1 MSIFKNWFRSKTAYD
16 RLENETVALRGVI
29 EGKKQ
34 KIEMLEG
41 ALDKERKAHNLALR
55 RTADLICR
63 QQKLPERF
71 VKDIEEKPE
80 EIPFVHPERDK
91 FEHYAREMRDNDIA
105 TMGIENVRPLEDY
118 VERIEAD
125 PEQVFIG

>member
-1 MSIFKNWFRSKTAYD
+1 MWLVNLFRKASEIG
-16 RLENETVALRGVI
+16 RLENETAVLRGVI

-34 KIEMLEG
+34 RIALLESS
-41 ALDKERKAHNLALR
+41 LEKERQAHNRALR
-55 RTADLICR
+55 RTIDTLAR

-71 VKDIEEKPE
+71 VKDTEEKEPE
-80 EIPFVHPERDK
+80 PQFIHPEREK

>member
-1 MSIFKNWFRSKTAYD
+1 MWLTNLFRKASTIG
-16 RLENETVALRGVI
+16 RLENEAVALRGVI

-34 KIEMLEG
+34 RIALLESS
-41 ALDKERKAHNLALR
+41 LDKERQAHNRALR
-55 RTADLICR
+55 RTIDTLAR

-71 VKDIEEKPE
+71 VQDTEEKEP
-80 EIPFVHPERDK
+80 EIPFIHPERDK
-91 FEHYAREMRDNDIA
+91 FEHYAREMRENDIA
-105 TMGIENVRPLEDY
+105 TLGIENVRPLEDY

>member
-1 MSIFKNWFRSKTAYD
+1 MWLLSLFRKASE
-16 RLENETVALRGVI
+16 LERQSLHLAALKGVI
-29 EGKKQ
+29 KGKNEKIALLEAAVDKQ
-34 KIEMLEG
+34 RTKLET
-41 ALDKERKAHNLALR
+41 ALR

-71 VKDIEEKPE
+71 VKDTEEKVE
-80 EIPFVHPERDK
+80 EPQFIHPDRDK
-91 FEHYAREMRDNDIA
+91 FEHYAREMRENDIA
-105 TMGIENVRPLEDY
+105 AGVPNVPPLEQY

>member
-1 MSIFKNWFRSKTAYD
+1 MFLVNLFRKASEIG
-16 RLENETVALRGVI
+16 RLEAEAIALRGVI

-34 KIEMLEG
+34 RIALLESS
-41 ALDKERKAHNLALR
+41 LEKERQAHNRALR
-55 RTADLICR
+55 RTIDTLAR

-71 VKDIEEKPE
+71 VKDTEEKEPE
-80 EIPFVHPERDK
+80 PQFIHPDREK
-91 FEHYAREMRDNDIA
+91 FEHYAREMRDSDIA

>member
-1 MSIFKNWFRSKTAYD
+1 MWLSNLFRKASEIG
-16 RLENETVALRGVI
+16 RLEDEAIALRGVI

-34 KIEMLEG
+34 RIALLESS
-41 ALDKERKAHNLALR
+41 LEKERQAHNRALR
-55 RTADLICR
+55 RTIDTLAR

-71 VKDIEEKPE
+71 VKDTEEKEPE
-80 EIPFVHPERDK
+80 PQFIHPEREK

>member
-1 MSIFKNWFRSKTAYD
+1 VWLSNLFRKASEIG
-16 RLENETVALRGVI
+16 RLEAEAIALRGVI

-34 KIEMLEG
+34 RIALLESS
-41 ALDKERKAHNLALR
+41 LEKERQAHNRALR
-55 RTADLICR
+55 RTIDTLAR

-71 VKDIEEKPE
+71 VKDTEEKEPE
-80 EIPFVHPERDK
+80 PQFIHPDREK

-105 TMGIENVRPLEDY
+105 TLGIENVRPLEDY

>member
-1 MSIFKNWFRSKTAYD
+1 MWLASLFRKASD
-16 RLENETVALRGVI
+16 LERQDAEIVALKGVI
-29 EGKKQ
+29 KGKNDKIALLEAAVDKQ
-34 KIEMLEG
+34 RTKLET
-41 ALDKERKAHNLALR
+41 ALR
-55 RTADLICR
+55 RTADLLCR

-71 VKDIEEKPE
+71 VKDTEEKEPE
-80 EIPFVHPERDK
+80 PQFIHPDREK